1 MVDSY
6 CPDWNLRLHYLLV
19 RSFASVTAHAVSR
32 CELVDGS
39 VVVVTAVNGCAV
51 KVSKRIDDHSVIGKG
66 ADLISDALPFGRLW
80 YGEPNAVSNAIDY
93 AKFFSRSH
101 HAVIRVL

>member
-39 VVVVTAVNGCAV
+39 VVLVTAVNGCAV

-66 ADLISDALPFGRLW
+66 AVWRPLERMN
-80 YGEPNAVSNAIDY
+80 YGLAPLTAANRTQLKDDDKSAE
-93 AKFFSRSH
+93 RSG
-101 HAVIRVL
+101 